1 MNLHIPEEYGGPG
14 FGVLDCALV
23 SEELAY
29 GCSGI
34 QTAAEANGLAVCLLY
49 LYLYLY
55 FDYHS
60 IIVPLL
66 FYFRY
71 FFLFFVLS
79 TFLFF
84 YNYNFKR

>member
-49 LYLYLY
+49 LYLY